1 MDSTQVLIIV
11 GIVGVILTGALVAFE
26 VVKYLQRRKK
36 ENPVASEETAESPAE
51 AFGPVNVSKGSTSA
65 EKAVVLDMPL
75 PWLGA
80 LHRTEETIR
89 TWQHNEQGQPSP
101 STDSPVFERDRE
113 TRKKGS
119 RMRTVLFDGSV
130 EVPSPL
136 YNEFHGEIS
145 KGTLVTGSAREE
157 SGQTFDFYIMDTTNY
172 RRFRRDRSS
181 EEVFAVT
188 DRTEVQF
195 KLTIP
200 KTDTWYFVVD
210 TYRKQYD
217 RSVRLRVAT
226 VDH

>member
-1 MDSTQVLIIV
+1 
-11 GIVGVILTGALVAFE
+11 
-26 VVKYLQRRKK
+26 
-36 ENPVASEETAESPAE
+36 
-51 AFGPVNVSKGSTSA
+51 
-65 EKAVVLDMPL
+65 
-75 PWLGA
+75 
-80 LHRTEETIR
+80 
-89 TWQHNEQGQPSP
+89 
-101 STDSPVFERDRE
+101 
-113 TRKKGS
+113 
-119 RMRTVLFDGSV
+119 MRTVLFDGSV